1 MKKILLVLI
10 GLLIIATGIVYLTGP
25 HRSTTTAKYV
35 QSTTPT
41 LFVHGWGS
49 SFHAEEKVVDAA
61 RQAGVT
67 NTVVRADV
75 AKNGQ
80 VTFNHSIPAD
90 AINPIVE
97 VNLADNK
104 LTANNDYEDYVSGYH
119 RGGEYIKQVVVA
131 LEKQHHYHSIN
142 LVGHPMGNLEIINY
156 LNDNLHNAKLPQVAH
171 LVAIAGHYNG
181 LMGEKKSEQA
191 TVNQATGK
199 PSWMAP
205 AYRELLNLRKNFP
218 TSTAVL
224 NIYGDLDD
232 GSHSDEAVPVNSAKS
247 LKYLVSP
254 RAKSYTELEI
264 QGKNAQHSKLHNNAR
279 VNRALIKFLWQK
291 K

>member
-25 HRSTTTAKYV
+25 HRSSTTAKYV

-49 SFHAEEKVVDAA
+49 SFHAEEKMVDAA
-61 RQAGVT
+61 RRAGVT

-104 LTANNDYEDYVSGYH
+104 LTANNDHEDYVSGYH
-119 RGGEYIKQVVVA
+119 RGGEYIKQVIVA

-142 LVGHPMGNLEIINY
+142 LVGHSMGNLEIINY
-156 LNDNLHNAKLPQVAH
+156 LNDNLHNAKLDGPC
-171 LVAIAGHYNG
+171 LPRIA
-181 LMGEKKSEQA
+181 
-191 TVNQATGK
+191 
-199 PSWMAP
+199 
-205 AYRELLNLRKNFP
+205 
-218 TSTAVL
+218 
-224 NIYGDLDD
+224 
-232 GSHSDEAVPVNSAKS
+232 
-247 LKYLVSP
+247 
-254 RAKSYTELEI
+254 
-264 QGKNAQHSKLHNNAR
+264 
-279 VNRALIKFLWQK
+279 
-291 K
+291 